1 MLRDLEFCML
11 PRTLI
16 NPAEVVRMQVL
27 RRSIPRERTL
37 ILLIQVT
44 LDVNGDPVL
53 NSDGR

>member
-1 MLRDLEFCML
+1 MR
-11 PRTLI
+11 
-16 NPAEVVRMQVL
+16 VL